1 MINTKISTCLIK
13 SYKNANYHVFA
24 NPPFT
29 LKIDQPSKPLKR
41 LFDMEK
47 QNTAAFISP
56 CNPFGNL
63 SPHSENLARET
74 ILIEILNQKS
84 KKFFRGVG
92 EDPLGK
98 WPEELSILIM
108 NISKNH
114 DDLL

>member
-1 MINTKISTCLIK
+1 
-13 SYKNANYHVFA
+13 
-24 NPPFT
+24 
-29 LKIDQPSKPLKR
+29 
-41 LFDMEK
+41 MEK

-108 NISKNH
+108 NISK
-114 DDLL
+114 DDAITIGIQFRQNAIVWIGPNTQPKLVLLH